1 MSLISTCML
10 LLFSVTS
17 LTKHLIKYMYTLYGA
32 TTHESPN
39 MNDFSGI
46 TELLLIKNI
55 LIFIDPENVSFH
67 LNLGSFEL
75 GRVCDSVLL
84 FS

>member
-1 MSLISTCML
+1 MSLISML

-46 TELLLIKNI
+46 TELLLIKTFLFLLI
-55 LIFIDPENVSFH
+55 LKMSRSI
-67 LNLGSFEL
+67 
-75 GRVCDSVLL
+75 
-84 FS
+84 